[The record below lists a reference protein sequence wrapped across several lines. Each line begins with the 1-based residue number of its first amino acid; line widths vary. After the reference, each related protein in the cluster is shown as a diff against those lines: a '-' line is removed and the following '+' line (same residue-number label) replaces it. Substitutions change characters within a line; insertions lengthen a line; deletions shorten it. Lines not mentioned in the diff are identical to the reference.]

1 MISINLSADHSTVAG
16 GHASGHVFTWEIARP
31 AKPFLHIPPTDL
43 SRLGSSASDGHVSGA
58 AILHIGFLG
67 TRNTA
72 LVSADDRGMAFSHL
86 ATRGMGVVSRSVRT
100 TRILGR
106 YPDLT
111 PNASRPRKPSSVI
124 AFSPLPLGNIEHT
137 TDSMGLVA
145 MLTPYLLVIVSTTPV
160 AQTQHK
166 ATRPRELAEH
176 GAMSAALAWF
186 PCVKLKDI
194 DTSSNVQS
202 SNIKLAF
209 CWSNVLMLLEIV
221 EVESS
226 DGGDKSPELQFKP
239 RKRWKADEAIVA
251 IQWLSRSVLGVMTI
265 TQQLIILEDT
275 SFRVT
280 DSSDLIKRHIYH
292 VDLFSQQLSLLIEKL
307 DEEDTSMHGVVADA
321 FYMSF
326 KSYKGRLFLL
336 GFNDVS
342 FGTLSNWAD
351 RLLALME
358 QGNFI
363 AAIQLAT
370 TYYNGEADTATVGLP
385 ETPAARH
392 EVVREKLVEMMSAS
406 LRYAFGKN
414 PEAGALRLPE
424 HQFVELAG
432 ACFAAC
438 ISIADMDF
446 LFEDVY
452 AWYAEGEVQGVI
464 LEVLEPSIKEGN
476 IKALPPLVLKD
487 LIHHFVQKG
496 WDNRLEEVLCRLAPE
511 TMDIDQIT
519 TLCKENKLY
528 DALFY
533 VWNQALGDYT
543 TILSD
548 LIQLA
553 GQQRDNDN
561 DDMSDPASKIFPY
574 LSYILTGRV
583 YATGEMMSDHVAL
596 RARAEIYHF
605 LFSGDSLSG
614 SQMASTKG
622 PSFPNLENILEID
635 APSFLGVLNEAFEDN
650 FLNDSLDSSY
660 NGDVST
666 AMTAKQRF
674 GLPLTRQLIVSI
686 LLEVLVIPKYSAEDI
701 VYLDM
706 FVARNLPKYPQ
717 YILFPGSV
725 LYGVLVDLCKYST
738 DDLGDDCQL
747 SAEYLLS
754 VYQPPDLPSMIPL
767 FAEARFYRVM
777 KSIYKAE
784 KQYSLLLQTCFQD
797 REDPDGIFT
806 CIVDCLKPRTGLTGR
821 QVDSVRNVIV
831 EHAEELV
838 QTDITKAASI
848 IQEYANDLHRTI
860 VSAIDN
866 DENTQYHYLKA
877 FMEPETYLFEGS
889 NQHPQPPDSYFVELY
904 VKLLCDYDPHHVSEY
919 IEKLKVGDIRLEEVL
934 PALEHSGAIDA
945 AVILLAREGKV
956 RDAIDRLIKHL
967 QTIEAALLGLLDGV
981 ESTPDPENAQES
993 ADDLAESFDK
1003 YVRVGVWLCQGQSKS
1018 TSISRTSKGPDDRKS
1033 LVGKDLSPDELLWVD
1048 LLDVVVQAT
1057 RNVSEML
1064 GGQPSDSE
1072 AREDTNIARASSSTV
1087 TPIDHLKL
1095 LTSLRGTVQTT
1106 FSALL
1111 ASTSTPPPAYESRS
1125 KNVTFLRV
1133 LRAFLNRAS
1142 LSSPSLSNLRSVLA
1156 AIFSAYSYEESL
1168 LDLANRLLDK
1178 DLFIHV
1184 LEVTTLRK
1192 RGWRPL
1198 GQVCKGCG
1206 KRVWGPGAGMEV
1218 WNAWAT
1224 KEKKG
1229 GHFGDDGNDNHHQ
1242 SSSVKRR
1249 GSKEAG
1255 EEAIHSGS
1263 GKGKKAVVKKSEGEE
1278 KNTGTGSDVI
1288 DHRDNDDHNDEDEEE
1303 GRSSGALV
1311 IFSCRHIFHRTCLA
1325 KMMMMRSEKEKEKE
1339 EHENEHENE
1348 SERKGSRTPKGK
1360 EEGGRGEE
1368 EEAPTSMM
1376 ACCPLCVH

>member
-1 MISINLSADHSTVAG
+1 MESGAVTSINLSADHSTVAG
-16 GHASGHVFTWEIARP
+16 GHVSGHVFTWEIARP
-31 AKPFLHIPPTDL
+31 AKPFLHIPPTDIA
-43 SRLGSSASDGHVSGA
+43 RLGSSASDGHISGA

-72 LVSADDRGMAFSHL
+72 LVSADDKGMAFSHL

-124 AFSPLPLGNIEHT
+124 AFSPLPLGNVGHT

-166 ATRPRELAEH
+166 STRPRELAEH

-186 PCVKLKDI
+186 PSVKSKDI
-194 DTSSNVQS
+194 AASSKVRS

-221 EVESS
+221 EVESPN
-226 DGGDKSPELQFKP
+226 GGDKPPELQFKP

-280 DSSDLIKRHIYH
+280 NSSDLIKKHIYH

-326 KSYKGRLFLL
+326 KAYKGRLFLL

-370 TYYNGEADTATVGLP
+370 TYYNGEADIATVGLP

-392 EVVREKLVEMMSAS
+392 EVVRGKLVEMMSAS
-406 LRYAFGKN
+406 LRYVFGKN

-424 HQFVELAG
+424 HQFVELAR

-452 AWYAEGEVQGVI
+452 AWYAEGGVQGVI
-464 LEVLEPSIKEGN
+464 LEVLEPSVKEGD
-476 IKALPPLVLKD
+476 IKVLPPLVLKD
-487 LIHHFVQKG
+487 LIHFFVQKG

-543 TILSD
+543 TVLGD
-548 LIQLA
+548 LIKLA
-553 GQQRDNDN
+553 KQQHDKDT
-561 DDMSDPASKIFPY
+561 DDVSDPASKIFPY
-574 LSYILTGRV
+574 LSYVLTGRI
-583 YATGEMMSDHVAL
+583 YATGETMPDLISR
-596 RARAEIYHF
+596 RAKAEIYHF
-605 LFSGDSLSG
+605 LFSGDGFHKSD
-614 SQMASTKG
+614 KG
-622 PSFPNLENILEID
+622 PNEGSSFTNLESILDID
-635 APSFLGVLNEAFEDN
+635 APSFLGVLNEAFEDS
-650 FLNDSLDSSY
+650 FLNDSLDSAH
-660 NGDVST
+660 DVDAT
-666 AMTAKQRF
+666 LKMTAEQRF
-674 GLPLTRQLIVSI
+674 GLSLNRQYIVSI
-686 LLEVLVIPKYSAEDI
+686 LLEVLVTPKYSAEDI

-717 YILFPGSV
+717 YILLPGSV
-725 LYGVLVDLCKYST
+725 LYGVLVGLCKYST
-738 DDLGDDCQL
+738 EDLEDDCQL

-754 VYQPPDLPSMIPL
+754 VYQPPDLPSMVTL
-767 FAEARFYRVM
+767 FAEARFYRVI
-777 KSIYKAE
+777 KSVYKAE
-784 KQYSLLLQTCFQD
+784 RQFALLLQTCFQD
-797 REDPDGIFT
+797 RENPDEIFT
-806 CIVDCLKPRTGLTGR
+806 CIVDCLRPRTTLTS
-821 QVDSVRNVIV
+821 QQLDSVRSVIIK
-831 EHAEELV
+831 HAEELV
-838 QTDITKAASI
+838 QTDVTKAATV
-848 IQEYANDLHRTI
+848 IQEYATDLHRTI
-860 VSAIDN
+860 LNAISD
-866 DENTQYHYLKA
+866 DDHTQYQYLKA
-877 FMEPETYLFEGS
+877 FMDPEFRSLEDS
-889 NQHPQPPDSYFVELY
+889 NPPAQPSDSYFVELY
-904 VKLLCDYDPHHVSEY
+904 VKLLCNYNPHHVSEY
-919 IEKLKVGDIRLEEVL
+919 IEKMKVGDLRLEEVL
-934 PALEHSGAIDA
+934 PVLEHSGVIDA

-956 RDAIDRLIKHL
+956 RDAIDRLTKHL
-967 QTIEAALLGLLDGV
+967 RTLEAGLLGLLDGI

-1018 TSISRTSKGPDDRKS
+1018 TSTSTFQKGPDSQKRLAEND
-1033 LVGKDLSPDELLWVD
+1033 VSPDELLWVD
-1048 LLDVVVQAT
+1048 LLDAVIQAT

-1064 GGQPSDSE
+1064 DRQTDPE
-1072 AREDTNIARASSSTV
+1072 NEDINSARAPSAIA
-1087 TPIDHLKL
+1087 PIDSTKL
-1095 LTSLRGTVQTT
+1095 ITSLRATVQTT
-1106 FSALL
+1106 FTALL
-1111 ASTSTPPPAYESRS
+1111 TTTSTPPANDSRH
-1125 KNVTFLRV
+1125 KNVAFLRI

-1184 LEVTTLRK
+1184 AGVTALRK

-1206 KRVWGPGAGMEV
+1206 KRVWGPGTGVEI
-1218 WNAWAT
+1218 WNAWA
-1224 KEKKG
+1224 EKKRDLTDNK
-1229 GHFGDDGNDNHHQ
+1229 GHGVNVVPQGREVTHVVKGKATVKSEE
-1242 SSSVKRR
+1242 SSD
-1249 GSKEAG
+1249 
-1255 EEAIHSGS
+1255 SGS
-1263 GKGKKAVVKKSEGEE
+1263 GVGG
-1278 KNTGTGSDVI
+1278 
-1288 DHRDNDDHNDEDEEE
+1288 RDDDQDSSHSY
-1303 GRSSGALV
+1303 GSGALV
-1311 IFSCRHIFHRTCLA
+1311 IFSCRHIFHRTCL
-1325 KMMMMRSEKEKEKE
+1325 EKL
-1339 EHENEHENE
+1339 HL
-1348 SERKGSRTPKGK
+1348 GK
-1360 EEGGRGEE
+1360 ENAATRTQGEGGEE
-1368 EEAPTSMM
+1368 TPIV
-1376 ACCPLCVH
+1376 CPLCIH